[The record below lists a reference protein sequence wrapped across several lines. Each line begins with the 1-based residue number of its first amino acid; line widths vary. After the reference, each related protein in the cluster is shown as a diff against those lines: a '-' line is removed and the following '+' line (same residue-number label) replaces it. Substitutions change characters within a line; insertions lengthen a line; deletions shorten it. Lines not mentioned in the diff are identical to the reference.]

1 MSIYILAQ
9 DITAHVC
16 MFNLRFSSS
25 AKPRKATKWQIVR
38 FSTKTATVLKSKKA
52 LSLVHGERDRDI
64 AI

>member
-1 MSIYILAQ
+1 
-9 DITAHVC
+9 